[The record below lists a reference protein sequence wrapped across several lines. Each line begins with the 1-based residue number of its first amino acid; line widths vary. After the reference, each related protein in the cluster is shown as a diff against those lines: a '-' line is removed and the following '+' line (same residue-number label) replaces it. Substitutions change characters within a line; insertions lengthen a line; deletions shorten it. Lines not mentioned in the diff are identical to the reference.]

1 MYQGQGF
8 ADRRKKKIV
17 HEYKKILR
25 KEGRKLEEWSEK
37 MHKIYT
43 DDDKTATPS
52 VKKLV
57 KSVSYNHLSLHFPL
71 ALLQHEVHPI

>member
-1 MYQGQGF
+1 MPLLFEGQGF

-17 HEYKKILR
+17 QEYKKILR

-37 MHKIYT
+37 TQKIYT
-43 DDDKTATPS
+43 DGSKTASPS

-57 KSVSYNHLSLHFPL
+57 TFISHTG
-71 ALLQHEVHPI
+71 ALNV